1 MSVQKKPSVVANSL
15 PFKKAGDFSE
25 LVESLHAVVWRADA
39 RTFQFTYVSQE
50 AKQLLGYPTSQWTT
64 EHDFWPSH
72 IHPEDRE
79 RAVTTCL
86 DALKSRRQHEFEYRM
101 LAADGGVVW
110 VRDIVRIQRKNGVA
124 QELVGVLIDVTER
137 KHAEIQS
144 DLVLSLA
151 FAISTAWDVDNA
163 YRLILT
169 KVCEIAGW
177 DFGQVWVPDVG
188 HRRMVR
194 GSAWHCR
201 SPELEGFA
209 RVNADRSFNLN
220 EGLVG
225 KVWAS
230 RQAAWT
236 HDATRLPEFRR
247 ARAAHSAGLRTGVMV
262 PIMADQQVLGILEF
276 FSRENRPK
284 DERQL
289 QLLVSVAA
297 QIGQLVA
304 RKNTEEQL
312 EHFFNLS
319 VDMFV
324 VAGFDEKIRR
334 VNPAAESITGYSR
347 DELIARPFIEFI
359 HEHDREA
366 VRNELRELAHGRETR
381 SFEVRVLCKDGR
393 HMWTQWSARP
403 NLQQQ
408 VIYAVGRD
416 INEQKQSAK
425 KLRESEEQQRLMV
438 ESVRDF
444 AIFMLDPDGR
454 IVSWNTGAELIKGYT
469 AEDILGRHFSVFYP
483 EDDLRRDKPTQVLEI
498 ARREG
503 RFQEEGWRLRKD
515 GSRFWANILITAVHD
530 QTGKL
535 RGFSKVTRDLTEAR
549 RHAALID
556 NQRRVLERVASKA
569 PLHEVLETL
578 VKLIEEQANELRCA
592 ILLVDPK
599 ESRLRFVAAPSIPKS
614 FIQGMDCYLGI
625 EPNMGSCGTA
635 AYLRHPVYVF
645 DTATGP
651 LWEPCRDNAVS
662 HGLRAIWS
670 NPIFS
675 DGGTLLGTVA
685 MYSDVPRQ
693 PSPEDIQ
700 LIEMATQLAR
710 IAIQAKQG
718 EEQLRALAGNLQ
730 SAREEERARIAREL
744 HDGLGQTLTAVKMDV
759 AMLQD
764 NLRSDKRIK
773 DEQLDKNFTVTLGLI
788 DNTIQD
794 MRRITKKLHPWM
806 LEHFGLKAA
815 VEWQVEEF
823 NMRTGIHCDV
833 RCDMPDTEIGHEQA
847 IAAYRILQ
855 EALTNITR
863 HAGASAVTVEMH
875 QTPEQLQLR
884 ISDNGRGITAAEID
898 GAKSLGLL
906 GMRER
911 ATLLGGQL
919 EIELGRNRGTVLTLT
934 LPLPAAPADQQDDAS
949 SSRAN
954 AP

>member
-1 MSVQKKPSVVANSL
+1 MQKRLSTVAHSL
-15 PFKKAGDFSE
+15 AFEKAGYFSD

-50 AKQLLGYPTSQWTT
+50 AKQLLGYPTSQWIT

-79 RAVTTCL
+79 QAVTTCL
-86 DALKSRRQHEFEYRM
+86 DALKSRRRHEFEYRM
-101 LAADGGVVW
+101 LAADGSVVW
-110 VRDIVRIQRKNGVA
+110 VRDNVRILRKNGVA

-177 DFGQVWVPDVG
+177 DFGQVWVPDISQT
-188 HRRMVR
+188 RMVR
-194 GSAWHCR
+194 GPAWHCR
-201 SPELEGFA
+201 LPEAESFS
-209 RVNADRSFNLN
+209 RDNADHSFTLN
-220 EGLVG
+220 EDLVG
-225 KVWAS
+225 RVWAS
-230 RQAAWT
+230 RQAVWT
-236 HDATRLPEFRR
+236 RDATRLPEFLR
-247 ARAAHSAGLRTGVMV
+247 ARAAKFAGLRAGVMV
-262 PIMADQQVLGILEF
+262 PILADQQVLGIIEF
-276 FSRENRPK
+276 FSRENRPEN
-284 DERQL
+284 ERQL
-289 QLLVSVAA
+289 QLLVSMAD
-297 QIGQLVA
+297 QIGQLIK
-304 RKNTEEQL
+304 RKKSEEQL

-324 VAGFDEKIRR
+324 VAGFDEIIRR

-347 DELIARPFIEFI
+347 DELIARPFMEFV

-366 VRNELRELAHGRETR
+366 ARNELRELAHGRETR
-381 SFEVRVLCKDGR
+381 AFEVRVLCKDGR
-393 HMWTQWSARP
+393 HVWTQWSGRP
-403 NLQQQ
+403 ILQQQ
-408 VIYAVGRD
+408 VIFAVGRD
-416 INEQKQSAK
+416 ITEQKQSVN
-425 KLRESEEQQRLMV
+425 KLRASEEQQRLLV
-438 ESVRDF
+438 ESVSDY
-444 AIFMLDPDGR
+444 AIFMLDPDGH
-454 IVSWNTGAELIKGYT
+454 IVSWNTGAELIKGYR

-483 EDDLRRDKPTQVLEI
+483 EEDRRQDKPAQVLEI

-530 QTGKL
+530 ETGKF
-535 RGFSKVTRDLTEAR
+535 RGFSKITRDLTETR
-549 RHAALID
+549 RRTALMD
-556 NQRRVLERVASKA
+556 NQRRVLEHIASKA

-599 ESRLRFVAAPSIPKS
+599 ELRLRFAAAPSIPKT

-651 LWEPCRDNAVS
+651 LWEPCRDSAVS

-744 HDGLGQTLTAVKMDV
+744 HDGLGQTLTAVKMEV
-759 AMLQD
+759 AVLQD
-764 NLRSDKRIK
+764 SLRSDKRIK
-773 DEQLDKNFTVTLGLI
+773 DEELDKNFTATLGLI

-794 MRRITKKLHPWM
+794 MRRITKNLHPWM

-823 NMRTGIHCDV
+823 NVRTGIHCDV
-833 RCDMPDTEIGHEQA
+833 RCDMPDTEIGHDQA
-847 IAAYRILQ
+847 IAAYRIVQ

-863 HAGASAVTVEMH
+863 HAGASVVTVEIH
-875 QTPEQLQLR
+875 QTPEQLLLR
-884 ISDNGRGITAAEID
+884 IADNGRGITVAEID

-911 ATLLGGQL
+911 ATLLGGRF
-919 EIELGRNRGTVLTLT
+919 EIEPGRNTGTVLTLT
-934 LPLPAAPADQQDDAS
+934 LPLPTATADQQDDAS
-949 SSRAN
+949 SSMAE
-954 AP
+954 AL

>member
-1 MSVQKKPSVVANSL
+1 MQKRLSTVAHSL
-15 PFKKAGDFSE
+15 AFEKAGYFSD

-50 AKQLLGYPTSQWTT
+50 AKQLLGYPTSQWIT

-79 RAVTTCL
+79 QAVTTCL
-86 DALKSRRQHEFEYRM
+86 DALKSRRRHEFEYRM
-101 LAADGGVVW
+101 LAADGSVVW
-110 VRDIVRIQRKNGVA
+110 VRDIVRILRKNGVA

-177 DFGQVWVPDVG
+177 DFGQVWVPDISQT
-188 HRRMVR
+188 RMVR
-194 GSAWHCR
+194 GPAWHCR
-201 SPELEGFA
+201 LPEAESFS
-209 RVNADRSFNLN
+209 RDNADHSFTLN
-220 EGLVG
+220 EDLVG
-225 KVWAS
+225 RVWAS
-230 RQAAWT
+230 RQAVWT
-236 HDATRLPEFRR
+236 RDATRLPEFLR
-247 ARAAHSAGLRTGVMV
+247 ARAAKFAGLRAGVMV
-262 PIMADQQVLGILEF
+262 PILADQQVLGIIEF
-276 FSRENRPK
+276 FSRENRPEN
-284 DERQL
+284 ERQL
-289 QLLVSVAA
+289 QLLVSMAD
-297 QIGQLVA
+297 QIGQLIK
-304 RKNTEEQL
+304 RKKSEEQL
-312 EHFFNLS
+312 AHFFNLS

-324 VAGFDEKIRR
+324 VAGFDEIIRR

-347 DELIARPFIEFI
+347 DELIARPFMEFV

-366 VRNELRELAHGRETR
+366 ARNELRELAHGRETR
-381 SFEVRVLCKDGR
+381 AFEVRVLCKDGR
-393 HMWTQWSARP
+393 HVWTQWSARP

-416 INEQKQSAK
+416 ITEQKKSDK
-425 KLRESEEQQRLMV
+425 KLRASEEQQRLLV
-438 ESVRDF
+438 ESVSDY
-444 AIFMLDPDGR
+444 AIFMLDPDGH
-454 IVSWNTGAELIKGYT
+454 IVSWNAGAEQIKGYR

-483 EDDLRRDKPTQVLEI
+483 EEDRRRDQPAQVLEI

-530 QTGKL
+530 QTGIL
-535 RGFSKVTRDLTEAR
+535 RGFSKITRDLTESR
-549 RHAALID
+549 RHATLMD

-578 VKLIEEQANELRCA
+578 VKLIEEQANDLRCA
-592 ILLVDPK
+592 ILLVDPN
-599 ESRLRFVAAPSIPKS
+599 EPRLRFAAAPSIPKTFTQS
-614 FIQGMDCYLGI
+614 MDPYLGI

-635 AYLRHPVYVF
+635 AYLRQPVHVF
-645 DTATGP
+645 DTATDP
-651 LWEPCRDNAVS
+651 LWEPCRDNAVR

-685 MYSDVPRQ
+685 MYSNVPRH

-710 IAIQAKQG
+710 VAIQAKQG
-718 EEQLRALAGNLQ
+718 EEQLRALAGSLQ
-730 SAREEERARIAREL
+730 SAREDERARIAREL

-764 NLRSDKRIK
+764 SLRSDNWATGEEMDK
-773 DEQLDKNFTVTLGLI
+773 DFTITLGLI

-815 VEWQVEEF
+815 VEWLVDEF
-823 NMRTGIHCDV
+823 SERTGV
-833 RCDMPDTEIGHEQA
+833 RCGVRCNMPDTEIGHDQG
-847 IAAYRILQ
+847 IAAYRIVQ

-863 HAGASAVTVEMH
+863 HAGASVVTVEIH
-875 QTPEQLQLR
+875 QTPEQLLLR
-884 ISDNGRGITAAEID
+884 IADNGRGITVAEID

-911 ATLLGGQL
+911 ATLLGGRF
-919 EIELGRNRGTVLTLT
+919 EIEPGRNTGTVLTLT
-934 LPLPAAPADQQDDAS
+934 LPLPTATADQQDDAS
-949 SSRAN
+949 SSMAE
-954 AP
+954 AL